1 MPSTKPTK
9 PENVMGFCF
18 QALHLKWKENSDLNA
33 GRQISLSCHKW
44 VIKLIHLHV
53 EWSEANLVCKT
64 SGCTLYVTTTIYGC
78 WRGLIDGSYQ
88 LTCIYGYRQDPFSVD
103 RLGRLLDTLLLFI
116 YMWVVEELKTPHKA
130 YWETLVG
137 EEVPLPSKVLW
148 AHGICCIY
156 SAASQ

>member
-1 MPSTKPTK
+1 MPPTKPTK

-78 WRGLIDGSYQ
+78 WRVLIDGSYQ
-88 LTCIYGYRQDPFSVD
+88 LTCIYMAIDRTHLVLTAWVD
-103 RLGRLLDTLLLFI
+103 YWTHYTTVHLYVSCGGAKNTTQSLLRDIGWWRSAVAIKSTVGPWDLLYI
-116 YMWVVEELKTPHKA
+116 
-130 YWETLVG
+130 
-137 EEVPLPSKVLW
+137 
-148 AHGICCIY
+148 
-156 SAASQ
+156 